1 MKVII
6 LAGGYGTRLSEYTNT
21 IPKPMV
27 PIGDRP
33 ILWHIMKIYE
43 YYGFSDFVL
52 ALGYKSQDIKEYFLK
67 YHALNS
73 DFTVDLTSGE
83 VKHHEIDRV
92 RWKVMLKNTGLDT
105 MTGGRIKRL
114 KEVINGERFLLTYG
128 DGVAN
133 VNIKGLIEFHES
145 HGKLITVTAVRPT
158 ARFGYLDFEGD
169 RVSRFEEKSQLN
181 EGWING
187 GFFVCE
193 PELLDY
199 IHNDNQML
207 EREPLERIVEENQ
220 LMAFKHSGFWQS
232 MDTLRDQKILENLWN
247 TGKAP
252 WRIW

>member
-73 DFTVDLTSGE
+73 DFTVDLASGE
-83 VKHHEIDRV
+83 VEHHEIDIV